1 MDELWDAPAKLNLT
15 LRVGASLRS
24 GLHPIESLA
33 QTIDWADTLRFTF
46 ADEDHLVV
54 EGADIPDDGDNLV
67 WRAVRRL
74 LPDRRQ
80 QLEVVLTKRIP
91 AAAGLGG
98 GSSDAACVI
107 AALGDWF
114 GVEGPE
120 RLGAAADV
128 GADVTFF
135 LTGGTAL
142 MTGVGEKIER
152 LDPLD
157 GFVVVVAVPEFETS
171 TPAVYRRWDEM
182 NRPTGSVV
190 PARRLPPGLRDVE
203 VVNDLTPAAIDL
215 APGLGDVLV
224 ELGQI
229 WERPVMMS
237 GSGSAV
243 FACFADLDEARDA
256 EAGLGAGF
264 RASAAVGLRRHGVS
278 RLDR

>member
-15 LRVGASLRS
+15 LRVGAPLGS

-33 QTIDWADTLRFTF
+33 QTIDWVDTLRFAF
-46 ADEDHLVV
+46 ADEDRLTVD
-54 EGADIPDDGDNLV
+54 GADLADDGDNLV

-80 QLEVVLTKRIP
+80 RLEVSLTKRIP
-91 AAAGLGG
+91 IAAGLGG
-98 GSSDAACVI
+98 GSSDAACAI

-114 GVEGPE
+114 GVGSQQ
-120 RLGAAADV
+120 RLSAAADV

-142 MTGVGEKIER
+142 MTGVGERIEP
-152 LDPLD
+152 LDPIE

-171 TPAVYRRWDEM
+171 TPEVYRRWDEM
-182 NRPTGSVV
+182 GGPAGSVV
-190 PARRLPPGLRDVE
+190 PARRLPPGLRDTE
-203 VVNDLTPAAIDL
+203 VVNDLTPAAVDL
-215 APGLGDVLV
+215 TPALGDVLV

-243 FACFADLDEARDA
+243 FGCFSDLDEARDA
-256 EAGLGAGF
+256 EGSVGVGF
-264 RASAAVGLRRHGVS
+264 RASAAVELRRHGVS

>member
-1 MDELWDAPAKLNLT
+1 MDELWDAPAKLSLT
-15 LRVGASLRS
+15 LRVGAPLRS

-33 QTIDWADTLRFTF
+33 QTIDWADTLRLTF
-46 ADEDHLVV
+46 GDEDRLVV
-54 EGADIPDDGDNLV
+54 EGADLTEGDDNLV

-80 QLEVVLTKRIP
+80 PLEVVLTKRIP

-120 RLGAAADV
+120 RLSAAAGV

-142 MTGVGEKIER
+142 MTGVGERIEK

-157 GFVVVVAVPEFETS
+157 GFVVVVAVPEFEAS
-171 TPAVYRRWDEM
+171 TPEVYRRWDEM
-182 NRPTGSVV
+182 NRPMGSVV
-190 PARRLPPGLRDVE
+190 PSSRLPPVLRGVE
-203 VVNDLTPAAIDL
+203 VVNDLTPAAVDL
-215 APGLGDVLV
+215 IPALGDVLV
-224 ELGQI
+224 ELGEI

-256 EAGLGAGF
+256 EAALGAGF
-264 RASAAVGLRRHGVS
+264 RASEAVELRRHGVS

>member
-1 MDELWDAPAKLNLT
+1 MDELWDAPGKVNLT
-15 LRVGASLRS
+15 LRVGAPLRS

-33 QTIDWADTLRFTF
+33 QTIDWADTLRFKF
-46 ADEDHLVV
+46 ADEDRLVV
-54 EGADIPDDGDNLV
+54 EGADLPDDGDNLV
-67 WRAVRRL
+67 WRAVERL
-74 LPDRRQ
+74 LPERRQ
-80 QLEVVLTKRIP
+80 HFEVTLDKRVP
-91 AAAGLGG
+91 VAAGLGG

-107 AALGDWF
+107 AALGDRF

-120 RLGAAADV
+120 RLSAAADV

-142 MTGVGEKIER
+142 MTGAGEKVER

-157 GFVVVVAVPEFETS
+157 GFVVVVAVPEFEASTS
-171 TPAVYRRWDEM
+171 EVYRRWDEM
-182 NRPTGSVV
+182 NRPVGSVV
-190 PARRLPPGLRDVE
+190 PPRRLPPGLRDVE

-215 APGLGDVLV
+215 MPALGDVLS
-224 ELGQI
+224 ELGEI

-243 FACFADLDEARDA
+243 FGCFADLDEARDA
-256 EAGLGAGF
+256 EGALDGGF

-278 RLDR
+278 LLDR

>member
-15 LRVGASLRS
+15 LRVGARLTS

-46 ADEDHLVV
+46 TDEDHLVV
-54 EGADIPDDGDNLV
+54 EGADLPDDGDNLV
-67 WRAVRRL
+67 WRAARRL
-74 LPDRRQ
+74 LPDRHQ

-114 GVEGPE
+114 GVEGAE
-120 RLGAAADV
+120 RLSAATDV

-142 MTGVGEKIER
+142 MTGVGEQIER

-171 TPAVYRRWDEM
+171 TPEVYRRWDEM
-182 NRPTGSVV
+182 NRPEGSVV

-215 APGLGDVLV
+215 TPGLGDVLV

-256 EAGLGAGF
+256 EAALGGGF
-264 RASAAVGLRRHGVS
+264 RASEAVELRRHGVS